1 MQSCKPASMITVNE
15 HDEVRRMRKRD
26 TVEQVE
32 PRMLNQKQAETYTGM
47 GRTAMTAWAERIG
60 AKRHFG
66 RAVRY
71 DRRVIDAALDA
82 MSSASDGTR

>member
-1 MQSCKPASMITVNE
+1 
-15 HDEVRRMRKRD
+15 MRKRD

-47 GRTAMTAWAERIG
+47 GRTAMTAWAEQIG

-66 RAVRY
+66 RSVRY

-82 MSSASDGTR
+82 MSADTETA